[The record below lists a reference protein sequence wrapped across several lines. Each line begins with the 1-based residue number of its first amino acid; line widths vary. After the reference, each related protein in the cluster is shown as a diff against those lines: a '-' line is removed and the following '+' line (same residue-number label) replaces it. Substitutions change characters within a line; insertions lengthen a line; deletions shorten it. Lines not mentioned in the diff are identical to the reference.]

1 MPHRFGGHEMV
12 RSSVINALVGTL
24 VVVGVGGGGVRIS
37 DDDFRNIIINGVEAV
52 TRDVINVAVVL
63 FEVFNIP

>member
-1 MPHRFGGHEMV
+1 MPQRFGGHEMV
-12 RSSVINALVGTL
+12 RSSVINALVVNL
-24 VVVGVGGGGVRIS
+24 VVVDGGGGVRIS
-37 DDDFRNIIINGVEAV
+37 ADDFRNIIINGVEAV

>member
-1 MPHRFGGHEMV
+1 MPQRFGGHEMV